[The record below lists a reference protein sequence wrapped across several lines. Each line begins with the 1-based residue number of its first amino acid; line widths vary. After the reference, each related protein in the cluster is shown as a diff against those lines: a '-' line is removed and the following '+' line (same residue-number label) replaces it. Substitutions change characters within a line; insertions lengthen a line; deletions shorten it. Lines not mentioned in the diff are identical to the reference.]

1 MRFSCR
7 AVAAWQSAA
16 FEWDCVYAVAFNP
29 PLINRLRR
37 WWRTNS
43 MLWHIHR
50 AIHYTYMFSA
60 IYLWCRRCLYS
71 WCSMPQRHLL
81 YLFFFFG
88 LKSQGAAHY
97 QQIELLVFSPIF
109 PLHFFSLLL
118 CVFLFLFFF
127 VKSFL
132 LLFLPSLCAM
142 TSETS
147 RAAGRTCIHSPT
159 IYQFSRGIQC

>member
-1 MRFSCR
+1 MSSSGGLTECGIWIGLRLCGR
-7 AVAAWQSAA
+7 VQSSVDKSIAEMMA
-16 FEWDCVYAVAFNP
+16 YKFDAMAY
-29 PLINRLRR
+29 
-37 WWRTNS
+37 TQ
-43 MLWHIHR
+43 

-97 QQIELLVFSPIF
+97 QQIELPVFSPIF
-109 PLHFFSLLL
+109 PLHFFFLLL
-118 CVFLFLFFF
+118 CVFLFLFF

>member
-97 QQIELLVFSPIF
+97 QQIEFPVFSPIF

-118 CVFLFLFFF
+118 CVFLFLFFCQI
-127 VKSFL
+127 VPSSFL
-132 LLFLPSLCAM
+132 AIPVRDDIGDEPSSWKDM
-142 TSETS
+142 Y
-147 RAAGRTCIHSPT
+147 P
-159 IYQFSRGIQC
+159 FSDYLSI

>member
-50 AIHYTYMFSA
+50 PYIIRTCSLPSISDVVVAYIVGVLCHSA
-60 IYLWCRRCLYS
+60 ICYISFSSLGLSRKERRIISRSSCPS
-71 WCSMPQRHLL
+71 FLL
-81 YLFFFFG
+81 YFL
-88 LKSQGAAHY
+88 Y
-97 QQIELLVFSPIF
+97 I
-109 PLHFFSLLL
+109 FFSLTL
-118 CVFLFLFFF
+118 CIFIFIFF